1 MDKLCEAKLRGSN
14 ELPSYSHDWQ
24 RGSLCCRGARPNLFH
39 AAENPRNT
47 SHIQPERVRITH
59 GPERLGAA
67 SSTDLVCW
75 RTLNLH
81 ISIVFIIFSRRA
93 TTLTQGPFVSVFFFF
108 CSVPQTLLTA
118 PTPPLFPSEHI
129 WLPLL
134 LKNTTVS
141 MVLFSASAS
150 VPFCFQL
157 WPELGT
163 GLCRRVPPSRKFV
176 SLCSGKAKPPQLT
189 SHFAAHIS
197 SMKSPWH
204 DGTPA
209 RSWNIFRL
217 MVFVCWSKLKHD
229 CPHSP
234 SVDGWIVIRGQGCW

>member
-14 ELPSYSHDWQ
+14 ELPSYSRDWQ

-59 GPERLGAA
+59 SPERLGAA

-75 RTLNLH
+75 RILNLH
-81 ISIVFIIFSRRA
+81 IIIVFIIFSHRA
-93 TTLTQGPFVSVFFFF
+93 TTLTQGPFVSVFFF

-118 PTPPLFPSEHI
+118 PTPPLFSSEHI

-150 VPFCFQL
+150 VPFAFSFGQNWALAYADVCRPHENLCLSVLERPNRLSSQL
-157 WPELGT
+157 IL
-163 GLCRRVPPSRKFV
+163 
-176 SLCSGKAKPPQLT
+176 QLRY
-189 SHFAAHIS
+189 
-197 SMKSPWH
+197 
-204 DGTPA
+204 PA
-209 RSWNIFRL
+209 
-217 MVFVCWSKLKHD
+217 
-229 CPHSP
+229 
-234 SVDGWIVIRGQGCW
+234 